1 MDSSKAE
8 NRESVV
14 PHSVLSAASHE
25 LRGPLGVARGYL
37 RLLVQGGELDA
48 RAAKAVQEATRA
60 TDRMADLLDELSV
73 YARWA
78 RGDARLMRGPVPL
91 HDVLTRAMAAS
102 HLPSSPAVTATLDVP
117 ADVNVDADRDQ
128 LSAACAHLI
137 SALARAQV
145 GDTELTLR
153 ARKLDSHV
161 ELRISSAAG
170 LDGAEEGAEP
180 MLERSGARPGGGVGR
195 SADPSA
201 RRHAARAA
209 SRIDLDRLRDPL
221 LTPILS
227 AFR

>member
-1 MDSSKAE
+1 MDSSKSE

-48 RAAKAVQEATRA
+48 RTSKAVHEATRA
-60 TDRMADLLDELSV
+60 TDRMADLLDELSA

-91 HDVLTRAMAAS
+91 HEVLTRAVSAS
-102 HLPSSPAVTATLDVP
+102 QLPSSPAITTTMDVP
-117 ADVNVDADRDQ
+117 PDLPVDADRDQ

-145 GDTELTLR
+145 EDTELTMR
-153 ARKLDSHV
+153 ARKVDDHV
-161 ELRISSAAG
+161 ELRIAPASAW
-170 LDGAEEGAEP
+170 DGADEGAEP
-180 MLERSGARPGGGVGR
+180 VLERSGLGLGVAL
-195 SADPSA
+195 ADLLIRLHGA
-201 RRHAARAA
+201 TLRERRHGQTWTGYVIR
-209 SRIDLDRLRDPL
+209 
-221 LTPILS
+221 
-227 AFR
+227 F

>member
-37 RLLVQGGELDA
+37 RLLVQGGQLDP

-91 HDVLTRAMAAS
+91 HDVLTRAVAAS

-117 ADVNVDADRDQ
+117 ADVNVEADRDQ

-153 ARKLDSHV
+153 ARTLDGHV
-161 ELRISSAAG
+161 EMRISPAAG

-180 MLERSGARPGGGVGR
+180 MLERSGLGLGVAL
-195 SADPSA
+195 ADLLIRLHGA
-201 RRHAARAA
+201 TLRERRQGSTWTGYVIR
-209 SRIDLDRLRDPL
+209 
-221 LTPILS
+221 
-227 AFR
+227 F

>member
-48 RAAKAVQEATRA
+48 RAAKAVHEATRA
-60 TDRMADLLDELSV
+60 TDRMADLLDELSA

-91 HDVLTRAMAAS
+91 HDVLTRAVAAS
-102 HLPSSPAVTATLDVP
+102 RLPASPAITTTLDVP
-117 ADVNVDADRDQ
+117 PDVHVDADRDQ

-153 ARKLDSHV
+153 ARKLDGHV
-161 ELRISSAAG
+161 EMRISPTAG
-170 LDGAEEGAEP
+170 LDGGGRRRRADARTLRAGPGRGAGRP
-180 MLERSGARPGGGVGR
+180 ADPPARRDAARTASRADVGR
-195 SADPSA
+195 A
-201 RRHAARAA
+201 
-209 SRIDLDRLRDPL
+209 
-221 LTPILS
+221 T
-227 AFR
+227 